1 MGLESWWQG
10 PIATESSCQLKN
22 IILRH
27 KLDYVNQVLLESPNN
42 RIRFLALSSLCN
54 FAPQYLFFAHLN
66 WTVLCSLCLCDCSL
80 CLDKCMSS
88 TAWIGSLFIHYPETC
103 SQTEKK
109 LRISGYVLLFQ
120 RIEAAFLRPTEDHPF
135 QIQLWENQMPL
146 TVLSICSHINIST
159 YKYITELKIITL

>member
-42 RIRFLALSSLCN
+42 RIRFLALSNLCK

-66 WTVLCSLCLCDCSL
+66 WTILCSLCLCDCPFVWISACPVLPELVLFLSIKLNFTVILKLVLRLRKSL
-80 CLDKCMSS
+80 GFQGMHYSSRELRLHSWDLQKTTPFKSNSGKIKCL
-88 TAWIGSLFIHYPETC
+88 WLFSASAVTLTY
-103 SQTEKK
+103 
-109 LRISGYVLLFQ
+109 
-120 RIEAAFLRPTEDHPF
+120 
-135 QIQLWENQMPL
+135 PL
-146 TVLSICSHINIST
+146 TNT
-159 YKYITELKIITL
+159 